1 MFYLGVVTRI
11 RAFYACM
18 AVLFT
23 PVVIVL
29 VAHNDG
35 SKQTVDSNMLLK
47 AD

>member
-1 MFYLGVVTRI
+1 MFYLNVVTRI

-23 PVVIVL
+23 PIVIVL
-29 VAHNDG
+29 VEHNDG
-35 SKQTVDSNMLLK
+35 SKQIVDSNMLLR